1 MRGTQ
6 PGGTPGRLRRAIERR
21 LLAAFIPGLLAALGY
36 VMMRRRL
43 LRATQT
49 SHILSNHEYQPNPQM
64 AVQIG
69 ETVFSAD
76 ETDDGVALDGTALSV
91 ATDWLPGDLFA
102 EAEIDGQFM
111 KVSVDAMAEGY
122 CLTGGGAMI
131 EVQVRSMAA
140 QALMVHMPEKT
151 DGVSDKELICPMPGV
166 VVSVAVA
173 EGDAVKAGQPLAV
186 VEAMKMENILRAEKD
201 VTIAKV
207 LCAQG
212 DKLAVDDV
220 MIEFE

>member
-1 MRGTQ
+1 
-6 PGGTPGRLRRAIERR
+6 
-21 LLAAFIPGLLAALGY
+21 
-36 VMMRRRL
+36 
-43 LRATQT
+43 
-49 SHILSNHEYQPNPQM
+49 
-64 AVQIG
+64 
-69 ETVFSAD
+69 
-76 ETDDGVALDGTALSV
+76 
-91 ATDWLPGDLFA
+91 
-102 EAEIDGQFM
+102 
-111 KVSVDAMAEGY
+111 
-122 CLTGGGAMI
+122 
-131 EVQVRSMAA
+131 VRSMTA

-151 DGVSDKELICPMPGV
+151 DGISDKELICPMPGV